1 MPLFKNYYYIYSFFD
16 KIKHKFLLVFSE
28 GHLMKSDDL
37 KPEKFNEEVIK
48 KKFFEDR
55 WVKFAFGPQGIVNT
69 KNLNLGIVEFDKD
82 KTSLS
87 HSHEVE
93 ESLYVLA
100 GKGAIEVGGT
110 NYNVKKGDFLYV
122 PANTVHSIMTGNN
135 SRIRIFFV
143 FGGKINIE
151 Y

>member
-1 MPLFKNYYYIYSFFD
+1 
-16 KIKHKFLLVFSE
+16 
-28 GHLMKSDDL
+28 MKTSGL
-37 KPEKFNEEVIK
+37 NPEKFSENDIK
-48 KKFFEDR
+48 KKLFEDR
-55 WVKFAFGPQGIVNT
+55 WVRFAFGPQGIVNT
-69 KNLNLGIVEFDKD
+69 KNLNLGIVEFDIN

-100 GKGAIEVGGT
+100 GKGIVEVGGT
-110 NYNVKKGDFLYV
+110 NFNVKKGDFLYV
-122 PANTVHSIMTGNN
+122 PVNTEHCIITGNN
-135 SRIRIFFV
+135 SRLRIFFV

>member
-1 MPLFKNYYYIYSFFD
+1 
-16 KIKHKFLLVFSE
+16 
-28 GHLMKSDDL
+28 MKSDVL
-37 KPEKFNEEVIK
+37 KPEKFNEDEIK
-48 KKFFEDR
+48 KKVFEDR
-55 WVKFAFGPQGIVNT
+55 WVRFAFGPQGVVGT
-69 KNLNLGIVEFDKD
+69 ESLNLGIVEFDKD

-93 ESLYVLA
+93 ESLYILA

-110 NYNVKKGDFLYV
+110 NHNVKKGDFLYV
-122 PANTVHSIMTGNN
+122 PANTEHTILTGNN

>member
-1 MPLFKNYYYIYSFFD
+1 METNGLNA
-16 KIKHKFLLVFSE
+16 
-28 GHLMKSDDL
+28 
-37 KPEKFNEEVIK
+37 EKFNEDDIQ

-55 WVKFAFGPQGIVNT
+55 WVRFAFGPQGIVDT

-100 GKGAIEVGGT
+100 GKGVLDVGGT
-110 NYNVKKGDFLYV
+110 NFNVKKGDFLYV
-122 PANTVHSIMTGNN
+122 PANTEHSIMTGNN
-135 SRIRIFFV
+135 SRLRIFFV

>member
-1 MPLFKNYYYIYSFFD
+1 
-16 KIKHKFLLVFSE
+16 
-28 GHLMKSDDL
+28 MKYDDL
-37 KPEKFNEEVIK
+37 KPEKFNENDIK
-48 KKFFEDR
+48 KKVFKDR
-55 WVKFAFGPQGIVNT
+55 WARFAFGPQGVVST
-69 KNLNLGIVEFDKD
+69 ESLNLGIVEFDKD
-82 KTSLS
+82 NTSLS

-100 GKGAIEVGGT
+100 GKGIIEAGGI

-122 PANTVHSIMTGNN
+122 PAKTEHHILTGNN

>member
-1 MPLFKNYYYIYSFFD
+1 
-16 KIKHKFLLVFSE
+16 
-28 GHLMKSDDL
+28 MKSNVS
-37 KPEKFNEEVIK
+37 KPEKFNEDEINK
-48 KKFFEDR
+48 KVFDDR
-55 WVKFAFGPQGIVNT
+55 WVKFAFGPQGVT
-69 KNLNLGIVEFDKD
+69 DTESLNLGIVEFDKD
-82 KTSLS
+82 RTSLS

-93 ESLYVLA
+93 ESLYILA
-100 GKGAIEVGGT
+100 GKGIIEAGGT

-122 PANTVHSIMTGNN
+122 PANTEHCILTGNN

>member
-1 MPLFKNYYYIYSFFD
+1 MNTS
-16 KIKHKFLLVFSE
+16 
-28 GHLMKSDDL
+28 GL
-37 KPEKFNEEVIK
+37 KPERFNESDIK
-48 KKFFEDR
+48 KKLFDDR
-55 WVKFAFGPQGIVNT
+55 WVRFAFGPQGIVNT
-69 KNLNLGIVEFDKD
+69 EDLNLGIVEFDKD
-82 KTSLS
+82 KTSLT

-100 GKGAIEVGGT
+100 GKGIVEVGGT
-110 NYNVKKGDFLYV
+110 NFSVKKGDFLYV
-122 PANTVHSIMTGNN
+122 PANTEHSIMTGNN

>member
-1 MPLFKNYYYIYSFFD
+1 MDD
-16 KIKHKFLLVFSE
+16 K
-28 GHLMKSDDL
+28 DL
-37 KPEKFNEEVIK
+37 GPEKFNENEIK
-48 KKFFEDR
+48 KKIFEDR
-55 WVKFAFGPQGIVNT
+55 WARFAFGSQGFVNS

-100 GKGAIEVGGT
+100 GKGVVEVGGT

-122 PANTVHSIMTGNN
+122 PENTEHSIMTGNN
-135 SRIRIFFV
+135 SRLRIFFV
-143 FGGKINIE
+143 FGGKINIK